1 MRSIIE
7 EQIDDIIEE
16 YDVYQGNADE
26 LEFVKEILY
35 RSMDNCDSVSLDE
48 FYKIYSSR
56 LFNYNSMQR
65 DIKITKRIVLKG
77 IYIFYNSTKNTYY
90 IGSSTDILKSIDGFF
105 NGYENYTFYENWQ
118 DDDCISINIILF
130 DPDIYSNLG
139 QMVHG
144 YSEVFEHKI
153 DKENA
158 ARVEERK
165 AKLIQL
171 DAELKEKERELQKEL
186 ENIKRKDRIA
196 EEKKKARVRFFKRH
210 KGIICGISIFILL
223 CVGTF
228 FAYKEYNN
236 YYVIGYDSNELMNV
250 DYKKV
255 NDKLSLRGFKNVYL
269 EPLYDLDAKNSKN
282 IGKVDKVLIGVL
294 DSFDKDKKIRFDDEI
309 IVQYHSLKEVYCPF
323 TNADMKGQDYLLV
336 ENYFISNGFQNVD
349 TEGLRDLKLGWFEK
363 EGAVESVEINGKT
376 DYEEGSIYRVDADVV
391 IKYHSFKR

>member
-1 MRSIIE
+1 MKHIIE
-7 EQIDDIIEE
+7 EQINNIIEE

-26 LEFVKEILY
+26 LEFVKNILY

-56 LFNYNSMQR
+56 LFNYDSMQK

-90 IGSSTDILKSIDGFF
+90 IGSSTDILKSINSFF
-105 NGYENYTFYENWQ
+105 NGFENYTFYENWQ
-118 DDDCISINIILF
+118 DDDCISINIVLF
-130 DPDIYSNLG
+130 DPDVYSNLG

-144 YSEVFEHKI
+144 FSSVLEHKI
-153 DKENA
+153 DRENA

-165 AKLIQL
+165 SKLIQ
-171 DAELKEKERELQKEL
+171 AEVELEEKEREVQQEL
-186 ENIKRKDRIA
+186 ERIRRKERIA
-196 EEKKKARVRFFKRH
+196 EEKKRVRVRFVKRH
-210 KGIICGISIFILL
+210 KGIICGISFFILL
-223 CVGTF
+223 GVGSF

-236 YYVIGYDSNELMNV
+236 YYVIGYDSNELLNL

-255 NDKLSLRGFKNVYL
+255 NDKLSLSGFENVYV
-269 EPLYDLDAKNSKN
+269 EPLYDLDVKKSKD
-282 IGKVDKVLIGVL
+282 IGKVDKVLIGEL
-294 DSFDKDKKIRFDDEI
+294 DSFDKDKKFRFDDEI

-323 TNADMKGQDYLLV
+323 TDDEMKGQDYLLV
-336 ENYFISNGFQNVD
+336 ENYFISNGFQNVR
-349 TEGLRDLKLGWFEK
+349 TEGLRDLKLGWFK
-363 EGAVESVEINGKT
+363 KDGTVESVEINGKT